1 MTKAH
6 GITGGK
12 KPNSNMEA
20 LQVTVKLCSQ
30 DPVFIEGN
38 SYIAARDH
46 EQGYLMM
53 WLSPSQKR

>member
-53 WLSPSQKR
+53 

>member
-12 KPNSNMEA
+12 KPNSNMEV

-30 DPVFIEGN
+30 DSVFIGGD
-38 SYIAARDH
+38 SSIAVRDH

-53 WLSPSQKR
+53 